1 MEFPDGHDITS
12 LSANV
17 IAENLF
23 SQVDPEGNR
32 LALLDDTDG
41 GEQLSIDDAAFVTS
55 SGTVR
60 HKKSTVGW

>member
-1 MEFPDGHDITS
+1 
-12 LSANV
+12 V

-32 LALLDDTDG
+32 LALLDDIIDYRTDG